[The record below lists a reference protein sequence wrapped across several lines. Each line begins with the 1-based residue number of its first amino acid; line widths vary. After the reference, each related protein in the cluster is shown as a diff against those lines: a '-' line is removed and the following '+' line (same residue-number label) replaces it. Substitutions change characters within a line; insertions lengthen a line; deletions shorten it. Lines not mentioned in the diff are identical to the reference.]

1 MMCAGTLSLLK
12 NAGWDNHMATMT
24 PGDKGSAVH
33 TREEIASIRRLEAKT
48 AAETTGGA
56 SYYCLGLED
65 LFVFFTMKNTCNH
78 RRHKKN
84 IHGLIPTTSTWMFA
98 HNVYNLVSY
107 LVFTLSNP
115 EARD

>member
-1 MMCAGTLSLLK
+1 MNGKKVLAIFAHPDDVEMMCAGTLSLLK

-48 AAETTGGA
+48 AAETTGA

-65 LFVFFTMKNTCNH
+65 LFVF
-78 RRHKKN
+78 
-84 IHGLIPTTSTWMFA
+84 LQ
-98 HNVYNLVSY
+98 
-107 LVFTLSNP
+107 
-115 EARD
+115 